1 VHDRRVGLDDADGA
15 FAQLRDGGISMRETV
30 AEQRRREEGRSGIA
44 AAFVGGI
51 VGGDGVVDLVRWSQ
65 ACVEAEGVLER
76 NDCER
81 CVKCVEFGDLHTVVA
96 RRPALA
102 T

>member
-1 VHDRRVGLDDADGA
+1 MGRSHNCG
-15 FAQLRDGGISMRETV
+15 DGGISMRETV
-30 AEQRRREEGRSGIA
+30 AEQRRRGAGPVRYRSSL
-44 AAFVGGI
+44 VGAI
-51 VGGDGVVDLVRWSQ
+51 VGDDGVVDRVRWSQ

-81 CVKCVEFGDLHTVVA
+81 CVKRVVFGDLHTVVV